1 MKYAILSEYSFRK
14 LLKVL
19 TQGFLTVKAIVT
31 IFWKF
36 HLHNSSVPWLT
47 WQHFVLG
54 NLQCTSHDTH
64 VPSHTAKH
72 VQEPP
77 ACAGFA
83 EFFKGSILH
92 LHLIL
97 VFFLF
102 FLFCFLQTDYSR
114 PWHCYQKNGVC
125 FLYACHLK
133 QLLKRRQSSHT
144 LYLVGK
150 EDQFRK
156 QIIFLKWKPNQT
168 LCLSG
173 SVK

>member
-97 VFFLF
+97 VFFCF
-102 FLFCFLQTDYSR
+102 FYSVFYKLIIQGHGTVTR
-114 PWHCYQKNGVC
+114 KMVFAFYMHVTLNSCWREDR
-125 FLYACHLK
+125 A
-133 QLLKRRQSSHT
+133 HT
-144 LYLVGK
+144 LC
-150 EDQFRK
+150 
-156 QIIFLKWKPNQT
+156 I
-168 LCLSG
+168 
-173 SVK
+173 

>member
-1 MKYAILSEYSFRK
+1 MINLAT
-14 LLKVL
+14 LK
-19 TQGFLTVKAIVT
+19 
-31 IFWKF
+31 
-36 HLHNSSVPWLT
+36 N
-47 WQHFVLG
+47 FVLG
-54 NLQCTSHDTH
+54 NLQCTSHDMH
-64 VPSHTAKH
+64 VPSHTTKH

-97 VFFLF
+97 VFF

-125 FLYACHLK
+125 CLYASHLK

-156 QIIFLKWKPNQT
+156 QIIFLSSGNQT
-168 LCLSG
+168 KPF
-173 SVK
+173 V

>member
-1 MKYAILSEYSFRK
+1 MINLAT
-14 LLKVL
+14 LK
-19 TQGFLTVKAIVT
+19 
-31 IFWKF
+31 
-36 HLHNSSVPWLT
+36 NY
-47 WQHFVLG
+47 VLG

-64 VPSHTAKH
+64 VPGHTAKH

-83 EFFKGSILH
+83 EFFKGSIPH

-97 VFFLF
+97 VF

-125 FLYACHLK
+125 CLYASHLK

-156 QIIFLKWKPNQT
+156 QIIFLSSGNQT
-168 LCLSG
+168 KPF
-173 SVK
+173 V